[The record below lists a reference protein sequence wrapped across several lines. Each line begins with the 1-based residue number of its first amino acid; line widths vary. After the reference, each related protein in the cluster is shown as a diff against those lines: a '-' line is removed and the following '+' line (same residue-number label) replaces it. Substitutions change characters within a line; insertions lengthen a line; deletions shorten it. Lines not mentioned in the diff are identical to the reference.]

1 MKKLSLAMI
10 TFSLVLFTACS
21 DESSS
26 SSGPSSN
33 EVPSEVKSFMELD
46 MNYTCSETENYCKIT
61 YVQEEQDTVQCTG
74 KIWTSRLAGLPT
86 VCDKPEGTS
95 SEAIDPTSSDSQ
107 PEPASSE
114 SQPEPTSSESNIG
127 PTTMPPTISACVI
140 PGIFG
145 NCMAA
150 TSAEAKA
157 VLDANCTTT
166 FQGTNTAD
174 CTGYP
179 NCKPGNVDGSYVCE
193 K

>member
-127 PTTMPPTISACVI
+127 PTTMPPTISACVV
-140 PGIFG
+140 PGVFSS
-145 NCMAA
+145 CMYA
-150 TSAEAKA
+150 TSADAKA
-157 VLDANCTTT
+157 FLDQECTNTL
-166 FQGTNTAD
+166 QGTIASD
-174 CTGYP
+174 CTGFP
-179 NCKPGNVDGSYVCE
+179 NCTAADEGMFMCE
-193 K
+193 Q